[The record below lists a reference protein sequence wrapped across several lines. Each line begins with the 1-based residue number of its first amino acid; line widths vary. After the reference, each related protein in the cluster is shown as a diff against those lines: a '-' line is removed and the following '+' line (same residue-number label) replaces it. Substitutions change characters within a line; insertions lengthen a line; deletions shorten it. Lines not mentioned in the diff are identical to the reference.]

1 MKRVLLVLGLIFL
14 ALILIALIAG
24 WVMHKP
30 RPEVEPSPEAD
41 QLARNMMAAVP
52 AEAWDST
59 RWLRWTFLGQHDY
72 VWDKTRHLVE
82 VRWSDYRVL
91 LDPNT
96 SAGKAWK
103 KGQALEGEAKAKAL
117 DKALA
122 FFFNDSFWLNPVVK
136 AFDPGTRRSIVPLKD
151 GSNGLLV
158 EYTSGG
164 VTPGDA
170 YLWIL
175 NDNFRPRVWR
185 MWVSVLPIGG
195 VENTWEGWRQL
206 PTGAWIAPVHKTAI
220 GTMEL
225 TGIRGGM
232 TLNDIG
238 LDEDPFSEWPP
249 NEH

>member
-1 MKRVLLVLGLIFL
+1 MKRVLLVLGLLFL
-14 ALILIALIAG
+14 VLILIALVAG
-24 WVMHKP
+24 LILHKP
-30 RPEVEPSPEAD
+30 RPEVNPSPEAD
-41 QLARNMMAAVP
+41 ALARKMMAAVH

-72 VWDKTRHLVE
+72 VWDKERHLVE

-96 SAGKAWK
+96 TTGKAWK
-103 KGQALEGEAKAKAL
+103 KGEALAGEALQKTL

-136 AFDPGTRRSIVPLKD
+136 VFDPGTRRGLLPLKD
-151 GSNGLLV
+151 GSQGLIV

-175 NDNFRPRVWR
+175 DDNHRPKAWR
-185 MWVSVLPIGG
+185 MWVSVLPVGG
-195 VENTWEGWRQL
+195 LENTWEGWMQL
-206 PTGAWIAPVHKTAI
+206 PTGAWIAPVHRTAI

-225 TGIRGGM
+225 SNIRGGM
-232 TLNDIG
+232 TLEAIG
-238 LDEDPFSEWPP
+238 LSEDPFADL
-249 NEH
+249 

>member
-1 MKRVLLVLGLIFL
+1 MKRVLLVLGLLFL
-14 ALILIALIAG
+14 VLILIALVAG
-24 WVMHKP
+24 LILHKP
-30 RPEVEPSPEAD
+30 RPKVDPSPQAD
-41 QLARNMMAAVP
+41 ALARKMLAAVN

-72 VWDKTRHLVE
+72 IWDKDRHLVE

-96 SAGKAWK
+96 TTGKAWK
-103 KGQALEGEAKAKAL
+103 KGEALAGEALQKIL
-117 DKALA
+117 NKALA

-136 AFDPGTRRSIVPLKD
+136 AFDPGTRRGILPLKD
-151 GSNGLLV
+151 GSQGLVV

-175 NDNFRPRVWR
+175 DDNHRPKAWR

-195 VENTWEGWRQL
+195 LENTWEGWMQL
-206 PTGAWIAPVHKTAI
+206 STGAWIAPVHRTAI
-220 GTMEL
+220 GTMKL
-225 TGIRGGM
+225 SNIRGGM
-232 TLNDIG
+232 SLQDVE
-238 LDEDPFSEWPP
+238 LRDDPFSDL
-249 NEH
+249 